1 MPDLK
6 LTALNNPTSNK
17 SNIQMYNFFVAF
29 WRPIAL
35 HANAKFCK
43 IMKLSFLIIL
53 AALLQVS
60 ATTKAQ
66 KINLE
71 KRNIKLT
78 EALRLISNQAG
89 YSIIYSDDLPALS
102 IQQVSINAKNA
113 SLKDALDQCFT
124 SVKLNYVL
132 NGKIILVIDQVKPP
146 ARLIKKAITISGKIT
161 DEKGITIPGVSIK
174 VKGASAGTS
183 TDNNGFFSLK
193 LADENATLII
203 SAVGY
208 ITQEIIINGR
218 TVFDITLKEDVGKL
232 SEVVVVGY
240 GTQKKENL
248 TGAVSTVKVDDILGN
263 RPVSTTGSLLQGT
276 VPGLNVSIG
285 SGEPGSTASFN
296 IRGAT
301 DIGSNSNNNT
311 IKTQEPFVIVDN
323 VPFNGPLNLIDPNDI
338 ETITV
343 LKDAGS
349 AAIYGARSAFGVI
362 LITTKK
368 GLKNQP
374 TRFNY
379 SNNLTLVT
387 PMNLPKKAS
396 VLQTI
401 QSYKDMGTVGY
412 WTGNDVDTWLDLVNK
427 YNANP
432 EAYPD
437 GSATINGLIY
447 PLAETDAIRN
457 VVGDNAWQFLHNLS
471 VSGGSEKITYRLSA
485 GTVKENGIIVPESKQ
500 DQFKRYNLRSF
511 VGTDITKWFSV
522 QLDASYYSSI
532 KSYPANDGFGPA
544 TVFAPYF
551 SLADS
556 VMINGQKVINGTPK
570 NIVTLRAPTIRRLDD
585 TRLTGRGILKP
596 FEGLQ
601 ITGEYTFD
609 NLRGLITSY
618 DKVVT
623 AADARNRVIETTGA
637 GLYRK
642 VNDLTIYKT
651 VNVFAN
657 YEKQIEKHNISVLA
671 GYNQEENLFE
681 STSAERNGVIS
692 AEYPSLSQAAG
703 TQIVSDAYSQFAVAG
718 AFSRI
723 NYNYDEKY
731 LFSVTGR
738 YDASS
743 KFPENHRNGFFP
755 SVSVG
760 WAINKEKFMSTGS
773 NWLNLLKPRASYGSV
788 GNQSIDNPFAF
799 LSTMDAVIPSWLNG
813 NSQVITLTAPGL
825 VSNNFTWAS
834 VNTLNVGLD
843 VVLFKNRLT
852 ANFDWYKRET
862 RDMLYEGIQ
871 LPAVLG
877 TIAPLQNVASL
888 ESKGFELQIG
898 WKDKINQVS
907 YRINAN
913 LSDFQSTITKIKN
926 EAGIL
931 DQYYVGQKLGEIW
944 GYTTDRL
951 YTVDDFVEGTL
962 TPGLTGGTL
971 KPGIVT
977 RQGQLPNPG
986 DVMFRDLDGNGVI
999 NAGTSTLNNA
1009 GDRSVI
1015 GNSTP
1020 RYHYG
1025 INGGV
1030 SWKALDLSFVI
1041 TGVIKQDQWRANGL
1055 TFPNFYQFGT
1065 IYSDQLDYW
1074 TPTNQN
1080 AFFGRTYNQATGNQP
1095 VNQSLQSRYL
1105 LNGEYLRIRN
1115 ITLAYTLP
1123 IFLTKKLFVDRFQ
1136 TFVSV
1141 ENVVVFDHMPNGLD
1155 PDITR
1160 AGVQCYE
1167 YPFLRQFSFGI
1178 NLSF

>member
-1 MPDLK
+1 
-6 LTALNNPTSNK
+6 
-17 SNIQMYNFFVAF
+17 MYNFFVAF
-29 WRPIAL
+29 WREISVR
-35 HANAKFCK
+35 ANAKLLR
-43 IMKLSFLIIL
+43 IMKLIFLIIL

-60 ATTKAQ
+60 AATKAQ
-66 KINLE
+66 TINLE
-71 KRNIKLT
+71 KRSIKLT
-78 EALRLISNQAG
+78 EALKSISDQAG
-89 YSIIYSDDLPALS
+89 YSILYSDDIPTLAGQYVRIS
-102 IQQVSINAKNA
+102 AKGS
-113 SLKDALDQCFT
+113 SLTDALNQCFNNLALT
-124 SVKLNYVL
+124 YAL
-132 NGKIILVIDQVKPP
+132 NGKTILVTERPKSSLQPT
-146 ARLIKKAITISGKIT
+146 KKLLPISGKVT
-161 DEKGITIPGVSIK
+161 DEKGLAIPGVSIK
-174 VKGASAGTS
+174 MKGSTKGAS
-183 TDNNGFFSLK
+183 TDNNGVFNLK
-193 LADENATLII
+193 VDEEDVTLIF
-203 SAVGY
+203 SAIGY
-208 ITQEIIINGR
+208 VTLEVRVNGR
-218 TVFDITLKEDVGKL
+218 TELNVTLKEDIGKL

-248 TGAVSTVKVDDILGN
+248 TGAVNTVKVDDILGN

-276 VPGLNVSIG
+276 VPGLNVAIG

-301 DIGSNSNNNT
+301 DIGSSSSNNN
-311 IKTQEPFVIVDN
+311 IKTQEPFIIVDN

-338 ETITV
+338 ETVTV

-374 TRFNY
+374 TQFNY
-379 SNNLTLVT
+379 SNNLTMVT
-387 PMNLPKKAS
+387 PMNLPKKAT

-401 QSYKDMGTVGY
+401 QSYKDMGTIGY

-432 EAYPD
+432 QAYPE
-437 GSATINGLIY
+437 GSATVNGVLY

-457 VVGDNAWQFLHNLS
+457 VVGDKAWQFLHNLS

-511 VGTDITKWFSV
+511 VSTDITKWITA
-522 QLDASYYSSI
+522 QLDASYYSST
-532 KSYPANDGFGPA
+532 KSYPGNDGFGPA
-544 TVFAPYF
+544 AVFAPYF
-551 SLADS
+551 SMADS
-556 VMINGQKVINGTPK
+556 VVINGQKVINGTPR
-570 NIVTLRAPTIRRLDD
+570 NTVLLRAPTIRRLDD
-585 TRLTGRGILKP
+585 TRLTGRGIVKP
-596 FEGLQ
+596 FAGLQ

-609 NLRGLITSY
+609 NLKGLTTSY
-618 DKVVT
+618 NKVVT
-623 AADARNRVIETTGA
+623 AADARNRIVETTGA
-637 GLYRK
+637 GLYKK
-642 VNDLTIYKT
+642 VNDQTIYKAL
-651 VNVFAN
+651 NIFAN
-657 YEKQIEKHNISVLA
+657 YEKRIQKHNLSLLA
-671 GYNQEENLFE
+671 GYNQEENSFE
-681 STSAERNGVIS
+681 AYSAERNGVIS

-703 TQIVSDAYSQFAVAG
+703 TQVVSDSYNQYAVAG
-718 AFSRI
+718 AFGRI
-723 NYNYDEKY
+723 NYDYDGKY
-731 LFSVTGR
+731 LLGLTGR

-743 KFPENHRNGFFP
+743 KFPKNHRTGFFP
-755 SVSVG
+755 SISAG
-760 WAINKEKFMSTGS
+760 WAINKEKFMSAS
-773 NWLNLLKPRASYGSV
+773 SSWLNLFKPRASYGSV
-788 GNQSIDNPFAF
+788 GNQAIDNPYAF
-799 LSTMDAVIPSWLNG
+799 LATMDAEIPSWLN
-813 NSQVITLTAPGL
+813 NNAQVITLTAPGL

-834 VNTLNVGLD
+834 VNTLNIGLD
-843 VVLFKNRLT
+843 VELFKNRLS

-862 RDMLYEGIQ
+862 SNMLYEGIQ

-898 WKDKINQVS
+898 WRDKINQVS

-913 LSDFQSTITKIKN
+913 LSDFTSTITRIKN

-951 YTVDDFVEGTL
+951 YTVDDFVAGTL
-962 TPGLTGGTL
+962 SSNLTGGTL
-971 KPGIVT
+971 KPGIVV

-986 DVMFRDLDGNGVI
+986 DVMFKDLDGNGVI
-999 NAGTSTLNNA
+999 NAGTTTLGNP

-1020 RYHYG
+1020 RYRFG
-1025 INGGV
+1025 INGGI
-1030 SWKALDLSFVI
+1030 SWKNLDFSFVI

-1055 TFPNFYQFGT
+1055 TLPNFYQFGT
-1065 IYSDQLDYW
+1065 IYADQLDYW
-1074 TPTNQN
+1074 TPSNPN
-1080 AFFGRTYNQATGNQP
+1080 AFYGRTYSQATGNQP

-1105 LNGEYLRIRN
+1105 LNGEHLRIRN
-1115 ITLAYTLP
+1115 LTLAYTIP
-1123 IFLTKKLFVDRFQ
+1123 SSFAKKMFVDRFQ
-1136 TFVSV
+1136 TFFSV

-1160 AGVQCYE
+1160 AGVQGYE
-1167 YPFLRQFSFGI
+1167 YPFLRQFSFGV

>member
-1 MPDLK
+1 
-6 LTALNNPTSNK
+6 
-17 SNIQMYNFFVAF
+17 MYNIFVAF
-29 WRPIAL
+29 WREISI
-35 HANAKFCK
+35 HTNAKFLR
-43 IMKLSFLIIL
+43 IMKLIFLIIL
-53 AALLQVS
+53 AALMQVS
-60 ATTKAQ
+60 AATRAQ
-66 KINLE
+66 TINLE
-71 KRNIKLT
+71 KRSIKLT
-78 EALRLISNQAG
+78 EALKLISDQAG
-89 YSIIYSDDLPALS
+89 YSILYSDDIPTLAVQYVR
-102 IQQVSINAKNA
+102 IRAKEA
-113 SLKDALDQCFT
+113 SLADALNQCFRDLPFT
-124 SVKLNYVL
+124 YAL
-132 NGKIILVIDQVKPP
+132 NGKTILVTERTKSSFQ
-146 ARLIKKAITISGKIT
+146 IKKKALTISGKVT
-161 DEKGITIPGVSIK
+161 DEKGITIPGVTIK
-174 VKGASAGTS
+174 VKGSTKGAL
-183 TDNNGFFSLK
+183 TDNDGLFSLK
-193 LADENATLII
+193 VDEENVTLIF
-203 SAVGY
+203 SAIGY
-208 ITQEIIINGR
+208 ITSEVPVNGR
-218 TVFDITLKEDVGKL
+218 TELNITLKEDVGKL
-232 SEVVVVGY
+232 NEVVVVGY

-248 TGAVSTVKVDDILGN
+248 TGAVNTVKVDDILGN

-276 VPGLNVSIG
+276 VPGLNVTIG

-301 DIGSNSNNNT
+301 DIGSSSSSNN

-374 TRFNY
+374 AKFNY
-379 SNNLTLVT
+379 SNNLTMVT

-401 QSYKDMGTVGY
+401 QSYKDMGTIGY

-432 EAYPD
+432 GAYPD
-437 GSATINGLIY
+437 GSATVNGVLY

-457 VVGDNAWQFLHNLS
+457 VVGDRAWQFLHNLS

-511 VGTDITKWFSV
+511 VSTDITKWFTA
-522 QLDASYYSSI
+522 QLDASYYSST
-532 KSYPANDGFGPA
+532 KSYPGNDGFGPA
-544 TVFAPYF
+544 AVFAPYF
-551 SLADS
+551 SMADS
-556 VMINGQKVINGTPK
+556 IVINGQKVINGTPR
-570 NIVTLRAPTIRRLDD
+570 NTVLLRAPTVRRLDD

-596 FEGLQ
+596 FAGLQ

-609 NLRGLITSY
+609 NLRGLTTSY
-618 DKVVT
+618 NKVVT
-623 AADARNRVIETTGA
+623 AADARNRIIETTGA

-642 VNDLTIYKT
+642 VNDQTIYKAL
-651 VNVFAN
+651 NIFAN
-657 YEKQIEKHNISVLA
+657 YEKRIQNHNLSLLA
-671 GYNQEENLFE
+671 GYNQEENSFE
-681 STSAERNGVIS
+681 AYSAERNGIIS

-703 TQIVSDAYSQFAVAG
+703 TQIVSDSYNQYAVAG
-718 AFSRI
+718 AFGRI
-723 NYNYDEKY
+723 NYDYDGKY
-731 LFSVTGR
+731 LLGLTGR

-743 KFPENHRNGFFP
+743 KFPKNHRTGFFP

-760 WAINKEKFMSTGS
+760 WAVNKEKFMTASSG
-773 NWLNLLKPRASYGSV
+773 WLSLLKPRASYGSV
-788 GNQSIDNPFAF
+788 GNQAIDNPYAF
-799 LSTMDAVIPSWLNG
+799 LATMDAEIPSWLN
-813 NSQVITLTAPGL
+813 NNAQVITLTAPGL

-834 VNTLNVGLD
+834 VNTLNIGLD
-843 VVLFKNRLT
+843 VELFKNRLS

-862 RDMLYEGIQ
+862 RNMLYEGIQ

-898 WKDKINQVS
+898 WRDKINQVS

-913 LSDFQSTITKIKN
+913 LSDFESTITKIKN

-951 YTVDDFVEGTL
+951 YTVDDFVAGTL
-962 TPGLTGGTL
+962 TSNLTGGTL
-971 KPGIVT
+971 KPGIVV

-986 DVMFRDLDGNGVI
+986 DVMFKDLDGNGI
-999 NAGTSTLNNA
+999 ITAGASTLGNP

-1020 RYHYG
+1020 RYRFG
-1025 INGGV
+1025 INGGI
-1030 SWKALDLSFVI
+1030 SWKNLDFSFVI

-1055 TFPNFYQFGT
+1055 TLPNFYQFGT
-1065 IYSDQLDYW
+1065 IYADQLDYW
-1074 TPTNQN
+1074 TPSNPN
-1080 AFFGRTYNQATGNQP
+1080 AFFGRTYSQATGNQP

-1105 LNGEYLRIRN
+1105 LNGEHLRIRN
-1115 ITLAYTLP
+1115 LTLAYTLP
-1123 IFLTKKLFVDRFQ
+1123 SSLTKKMFIDRLQ
-1136 TFVSV
+1136 TFFSV

-1160 AGVQCYE
+1160 AGVQGYE
-1167 YPFLRQFSFGI
+1167 YPFLRQFSFGV